1 MSGLKSSAL
10 FVELGSIPLPVAGR
24 FVDGST
30 VQITYSVAD
39 YTRKVK
45 RATSKTIW
53 LDGPHAR
60 NVPVQDVSDV
70 RLTATSPSG
79 ELEAVLRETADKKR
93 VVEIWRAG
101 QLDVSHDVTDAHDAF
116 YNDAQYGTLQFSP
129 SETAVV
135 YVAEAKTPNQ
145 TDPVYSKFEYTPPL
159 GERYPGRKQ
168 PAVFILRWAAPQAA
182 VGDHWETPA
191 LRSLDLSEL
200 LKEAPTRFGQVLFS
214 PYDADERQLYAT
226 GYDLTPDGR
235 LLGIVFCTNRPSG
248 LWQLTIPPVEKSGP
262 TSEDKK
268 PAVITVESAS
278 RLTPANLACRS
289 PRIDEAS
296 RQLYYIACA
305 VGGPHASTTSVWKLP
320 VPSSTADKVTPT
332 VVLDVVHDPYANS
345 SLDDLDTPFP
355 GLYPDITLPRS
366 PFVTIGNK
374 LYIVSTTAW
383 RSRNTIVL
391 ISADDGTVKDLCA
404 EESVASWAVLATDGD
419 KKILGVRSA
428 LSVPYELAVG
438 TLDDTGKVAW
448 NVIERPALKP
458 AVKDV
463 LGRITTSVLRVP
475 GHKTLEGLVH
485 SASSVGSSAS
495 DAPPP
500 AILEPHGGPHATA
513 VPSFNPR
520 TAVLVASGYTVLQP
534 NYTGSLGFGEA
545 AVRALPGNC
554 GKLDVED
561 SIATL
566 RELIKQG
573 KASDDR
579 RKLFYTGGSH
589 GGFIGGHVVGQYPDL
604 FAASILRNP
613 VISAGE
619 ISTSDIPDWYF
630 AEFGVDYPV
639 IESQGTGRKQFFLFG
654 TTMLTHASAEP
665 LMTPETYARLHA
677 ASPISH
683 VGKVRTPVLL
693 ALGDSD
699 LRVSPT
705 NGLGY
710 YHSLRAHAYKE
721 GGLEDAEK
729 GSRVKLLM
737 FPGMNHSLDGL
748 EESRAEIQATLE
760 WLGQW
765 GDKP

>member
-1 MSGLKSSAL
+1 M
-10 FVELGSIPLPVAGR
+10 
-24 FVDGST
+24 
-30 VQITYSVAD
+30 
-39 YTRKVK
+39 
-45 RATSKTIW
+45 
-53 LDGPHAR
+53 
-60 NVPVQDVSDV
+60 
-70 RLTATSPSG
+70 
-79 ELEAVLRETADKKR
+79 EAVLRETADRKR
-93 VVEIWRAG
+93 VVEVWRAG
-101 QLDVSHDVTDAHDAF
+101 QLDVSHDVTEAHDGF
-116 YNDAQYGTLQFSP
+116 YSDAAYGTLHFSP
-129 SETAVV
+129 SETAVI
-135 YVAEAKTPNQ
+135 YVAEAKPPQNA
-145 TDPVYSKFEYTPPL
+145 DPAYKKFEYTPPL
-159 GERYPGRKQ
+159 GEGYPGRKR
-168 PAVFILRWAAPQAA
+168 PTVFILRWAAPQAS
-182 VGDHWETPA
+182 VGEHWESPVLA
-191 LRSLDLSEL
+191 SLDLISAS
-200 LKEAPTRFGQVLFS
+200 KGVPTRFGQVLFS
-214 PYDADERQLYAT
+214 PYDKEERQLYAT
-226 GYDLTPDGR
+226 GYDLAPDGR
-235 LLGIVFCTNRPSG
+235 LLGIVYCANRPSG
-248 LWQLTIPPVEKSGP
+248 IWHLTIPS
-262 TSEDKK
+262 DKK
-268 PAVITVESAS
+268 PAAVTVESAS

-289 PRIDEAS
+289 PRIDEGS

-305 VGGPHASTTSVWKLP
+305 VGGPHASTTSVWKLS
-320 VPSSTADKVTPT
+320 VPSSTADKVTPEL
-332 VVLDVVHDPYANS
+332 VLDVVHDPYANS
-345 SLDDLDTPFP
+345 SLDDLDAPFP

-366 PFVTIGNK
+366 PFVTISDK

-391 ISADDGTVKDLCA
+391 ISAEDGTVKDLCA

-419 KKILGVRSA
+419 RKIIGVRSA
-428 LSVPYELAVG
+428 LSIPYELAVG
-438 TLDDTGKVAW
+438 TLNDTGKVSW

-463 LGRITTSVLRVP
+463 LGRITTSVLRMP

-485 SASSVGSSAS
+485 CASSAGSS
-495 DAPPP
+495 APPP

-513 VPSFNPR
+513 VPAFIPR

-554 GKLDVED
+554 GKLDVEN

-579 RKLFYTGGSH
+579 RRLFYTGGSH
-589 GGFIGGHVVGQYPDL
+589 GGFIGGHGEFMNVVGQYPDL

-639 IESQGTGRKQFFLFG
+639 IESQGAGQ
-654 TTMLTHASAEP
+654 P

-683 VGKVRTPVLL
+683 VEKVRTPVLL

-710 YHSLRAHAYKE
+710 YHSLRAHAYKD

-729 GSRVKLLM
+729 GSRVRLLM

-748 EESRAEIQATLE
+748 EESRVEIQATLE
-760 WLGQW
+760 WLAKW
-765 GDKP
+765 GSKP

>member
-1 MSGLKSSAL
+1 MPSPDPSAL
-10 FVELGSIPLPVAGR
+10 LVELGSIPLPIAGR
-24 FVDGST
+24 FVDEST
-30 VQITYSVAD
+30 
-39 YTRKVK
+39 
-45 RATSKTIW
+45 
-53 LDGPHAR
+53 
-60 NVPVQDVSDV
+60 
-70 RLTATSPSG
+70 
-79 ELEAVLRETADKKR
+79 VLRETADRKR
-93 VVEIWRAG
+93 VVEVWRAG
-101 QLDVSHDVTDAHDAF
+101 QLDVSHDVTEAHDGF
-116 YNDAQYGTLQFSP
+116 YSDAAYGTLHFSP

-135 YVAEAKTPNQ
+135 YVAEAKPPQRTG
-145 TDPVYSKFEYTPPL
+145 PVYDKFEYTPPL
-159 GERYPGRKQ
+159 GEGYPGRKRLT
-168 PAVFILRWAAPQAA
+168 VFIFRWAAPQASI
-182 VGDHWETPA
+182 GEHWESPV
-191 LRSLDLSEL
+191 LVSLSVSGAS
-200 LKEAPTRFGQVLFS
+200 KRVPTRFGQVLFS
-214 PYDADERQLYAT
+214 PYDKEERHLYAT

-235 LLGIVFCTNRPSG
+235 LLGIVYCVNRPSG
-248 LWQLTIPPVEKSGP
+248 IWHLTIPPIKRKDEGEKN
-262 TSEDKK
+262 

-320 VPSSTADKVTPT
+320 VPSSTANKVTPNL
-332 VVLDVVHDPYANS
+332 VLDVVLDPYANS

-366 PFVTIGNK
+366 PFVTIGSK

-419 KKILGVRSA
+419 KKIIGVRSA

-438 TLDDTGKVAW
+438 TIDDTGKVAW
-448 NVIERPALKP
+448 NVIDRPALKP

-485 SASSVGSSAS
+485 NASSVGSSAS
-495 DAPPP
+495 GAPPP

-513 VPSFNPR
+513 VPSFIPR
-520 TAVLVASGYTVLQP
+520 TAVLVAFGYTVLQP

-561 SIATL
+561 CIATL

-630 AEFGVDYPV
+630 AEFGVEYPV
-639 IESQGTGRKQFFLFG
+639 IESQGAGQ
-654 TTMLTHASAEP
+654 P

-683 VGKVRTPVLL
+683 VEKVTTPVLL

-760 WLGQW
+760 WLGKW